1 MPDQDRGASTLTIV
15 GIALASA
22 LVPLNSTMIAVALPT
37 LADEFDITKGH
48 AAILI
53 TVYLVAMLVGQPTAG
68 RVADHVGARRLA
80 LVAIAGFGACS
91 AAAMFA
97 GTFAVLV
104 AVRAGQ
110 AVFAS
115 ALSPSVQALLRKVTD
130 SDSRGR
136 AFGLQGSVIGVGA
149 GLGPALGG
157 LLLAGF
163 GWRALFAV
171 NLPIV
176 VVVLIV
182 LSRSVPDT
190 VDRRD
195 ARSTPE
201 SEATSADDPSVTET
215 PLANSTFV
223 AAFSTQTLTVLAQYA
238 LLLIAPMLLDDRGWS
253 SGEVGF
259 AVTALT
265 LGMIVM
271 SPIGGRL
278 GDEWGRRRPVML
290 GLAAA
295 TVAVAASAAF
305 GTDVASALLIATL
318 LGFGLGYGIASP
330 SILTAGIEAAPEDR
344 VGLAA
349 GLLSMSRYVGSIIA
363 SVLLTIIVTDD
374 ADGVGTML
382 VLSTVALGISLVT
395 ASRLPRL
402 PIANDDLVTVA

>member
-1 MPDQDRGASTLTIV
+1 MPDRSRGASTLTIV

-68 RVADHVGARRLA
+68 RIADHVGARRLA
-80 LVAIAGFGACS
+80 LVAVAGFGACS

-130 SDSRGR
+130 SDGRGR

-190 VDRRD
+190 VDNRNVRSRR
-195 ARSTPE
+195 E
-201 SEATSADDPSVTET
+201 SEATSAVDPSDTET
-215 PLANSTFV
+215 PLANATFV
-223 AAFSTQTLTVLAQYA
+223 AAFSTQALTVLAQYA

-271 SPIGGRL
+271 SPLGGRL

-290 GLAAA
+290 GLVAA
-295 TVAVAASAAF
+295 TLAVAVSAAF

-330 SILTAGIEAAPEDR
+330 SILTAGIEAAPEHR

-363 SVLLTIIVTDD
+363 SVLLTVVVTDD
-374 ADGVGTML
+374 AEGVGTML
-382 VLSTVALGISLVT
+382 VLSTVALAISLFT

>member
-1 MPDQDRGASTLTIV
+1 MPNQGRGASTLTIV

-68 RVADHVGARRLA
+68 RIADHVGARRLA
-80 LVAIAGFGACS
+80 LVAVAGFGACS

-190 VDRRD
+190 IDHRD
-195 ARSTPE
+195 TSSTPE
-201 SEATSADDPSVTET
+201 SGEQEAVDPSNTET
-215 PLANSTFV
+215 PLANATFV
-223 AAFSTQTLTVLAQYA
+223 AAFSTQALTVLAQYA

-290 GLAAA
+290 GLTAA
-295 TVAVAASAAF
+295 TLAVAASAAF

-363 SVLLTIIVTDD
+363 SVLLTIVVTDD
-374 ADGVGTML
+374 TEGVGTML
-382 VLSTVALGISLVT
+382 VLSTVALVISLAT

-402 PIANDDLVTVA
+402 PIANDDLVTVT